1 MSLIERAAKRLEEL
15 RRAGVDIPDIPDNA
29 NPTSQTSA
37 VTLTSENERS
47 VRLASAAHATT
58 PKAELIE
65 EQALSRDEASA
76 ARVPQPPPVSHRP
89 AFDIDLKRLSG
100 MGFVMPDAP
109 RSRIA
114 DEFRHLKR
122 TLIANI
128 SENRSPNV
136 RHPNLVMLTSSVPGE
151 GKTFSAVNLAMSLA
165 MEVDR
170 KVLLVDA
177 DVARPSLPAILGMP
191 ETKGFLDCLEDPRL
205 SVDDVILQTNVEKLA
220 VLPCG
225 SQRGRATELLASGAM
240 SALLDEL
247 SERHQDRVVLFDSPP
262 ILATTEARALATQMG
277 QIVFVVRAETT
288 LQSEVKLGLAAIE
301 ACPIKLLLLNQAN
314 LGSHHGYGYYRYGPE

>member
-1 MSLIERAAKRLEEL
+1 MMSLIERAAKRLEEL
-15 RRAGVDIPDIPDNA
+15 RRAGVDIPDIPDD
-29 NPTSQTSA
+29 TSA
-37 VTLTSENERS
+37 RKSALMVDAERFGNDTKP
-47 VRLASAAHATT
+47 VDPPTTREEAPRPMDSAPRVVQTT
-58 PKAELIE
+58 P
-65 EQALSRDEASA
+65 ST
-76 ARVPQPPPVSHRP
+76 PV
-89 AFDIDLKRLSG
+89 FQIDLKRLSA

-128 SENRSPNV
+128 TENRLPAL

-191 ETKGFLDCLEDPRL
+191 ETKGFLDCLEEPGL
-205 SVDDVILQTNVEKLA
+205 SVDDVVIQTNVEKLA

-240 SALLDEL
+240 STLLDEL

-277 QIVFVVRAETT
+277 QIVFIVRAETT
-288 LQSEVKLGLAAIE
+288 LRAEVKLGLAAIE

-314 LGSHHGYGYYRYGPE
+314 LGNQHGYGYYGYGAQ